1 MFNCHQEQLSNGLI
15 ILRIPMP
22 AVKSLTAMTLVN
34 VGSRFER
41 PVEYGLAHVVEHM
54 VFKGTKQYPDRLKM
68 AIELDGIGANS
79 NAFTSK
85 EYTGFY
91 VTVASHHYETSLK
104 ILKELIFAP
113 LLRQQDL
120 EQEKQV
126 IIEEIRMRYDS
137 PEDYIAEEFER
148 LIYQGSGL
156 EHPISGSVESVINLK
171 TEFVRS
177 FLDSWYGLGNIVLV
191 LAGDA
196 KLLNQPEFLKTTKK
210 IFSAQPTAK
219 QNEWAK
225 KRQTLLKAPP
235 ISNQRLLV
243 SHRETA
249 QAHLTLGWPAL
260 KRDDPQRY
268 VLSVLSVVL
277 GGNRSSRLFNTVR
290 ENKNLA
296 YYVHADVDQ
305 YHDVGLFGA
314 CAGVNLDRVQEGI
327 EATVKEF
334 YKLATGLEPVKSAE
348 LKKAKDYLT
357 GKMILGLE
365 DSQSVAYYYG
375 LHKMLLNRVED
386 PEEVNQKIQQ
396 VTIAEVQELA
406 KKLIQPKQLRLGV
419 IGPENKLEKINQV
432 WLDQVDQV

>member
-1 MFNCHQEQLSNGLI
+1 MFNCHQEQLPNGLV

-34 VGSRFER
+34 VGSRFEQ
-41 PVEYGLAHVVEHM
+41 PTEHGLAHVVEHM

-68 AIELDGIGANS
+68 AIELDGVGASS

-91 VTVASHHYETSLK
+91 VTVASRHYETSLK
-104 ILKELIFAP
+104 ILKEMIFAP
-113 LLRQQDL
+113 LLRRQDL

-126 IIEEIRMRYDS
+126 IIEEIRMRHDS
-137 PEDYIAEEFER
+137 PENYIAEEFER

-156 EHPISGSVESVINLK
+156 EHPISGSAESVINLK
-171 TEFVRS
+171 AGLVRN

-196 KLLNQPEFLKTTKK
+196 ELLKQPKFLNTAKK

-219 QNEWAK
+219 QNEWAE
-225 KRQTLLKAPP
+225 KRRVLLKTLPM
-235 ISNQRLLV
+235 SNQRLLV
-243 SHRETA
+243 SHRKTA
-249 QAHLTLGWPAL
+249 QAHFTLGWPAL
-260 KRDDPQRY
+260 KRNDPQRY

-296 YYVHADVDQ
+296 YYVHAEVDQ
-305 YHDVGLFGA
+305 YHDIGLFGA
-314 CAGVNLDRVQEGI
+314 CAGVNLDRIQEGI

-334 YKLATGLEPVKSAE
+334 YQIASGADPIKSAE
-348 LKKAKDYLT
+348 LQKAKDYLA
-357 GKMILGLE
+357 GKMILSLE

-375 LHKMLLNRVED
+375 LRKMLLDRVED
-386 PEEVNQKIQQ
+386 PEEVTEKIQQ
-396 VTIAEVQELA
+396 VTKAEVQALA
-406 KKLIQPKQLRLGV
+406 KQLIQPKQLRLGV
-419 IGPENKLEKINQV
+419 IGPENKLKKINQA